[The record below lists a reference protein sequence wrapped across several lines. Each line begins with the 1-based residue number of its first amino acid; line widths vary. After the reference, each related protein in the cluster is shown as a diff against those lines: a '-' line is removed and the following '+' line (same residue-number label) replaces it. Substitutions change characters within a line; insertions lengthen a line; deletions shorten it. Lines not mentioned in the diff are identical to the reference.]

1 MHSNIENPFKKISKK
16 IFLLF
21 TLLFLQLSGFTQT
34 DSSKFNLGINL
45 APLYSGSPE
54 LLFDYYF
61 NKCIGASFNFGT
73 TFLPRGGIIRV
84 GEELTRK
91 ELKGSYFKVG
101 LKLRLP
107 IKGSSSVV
115 PFAQLFYVGSS
126 YYERATKPNG
136 TILDPNAP
144 DIEIKRSGYVNAFAV
159 TIGMDVKIIKRL
171 EARLGVQSGFYHRDD
186 HLGNGSLTLQPGLGA
201 AAFVGAN
208 QLLFGLCFKFGSID

>member
-21 TLLFLQLSGFTQT
+21 TLLFLQLYGFSQT
-34 DSSKFNLGINL
+34 DSSKYNLGVNL

-61 NKCIGASFNFGT
+61 NKRIGASFNFGT
-73 TFLPRGGIIRV
+73 TFVPRGAFIKV
-84 GEELTRK
+84 GEDLKRK
-91 ELKGSYFKVG
+91 ELKGNYFKVG

-107 IKGSSSVV
+107 IRGSSSVV

-144 DIEIKRSGYVNAFAV
+144 DIEIKRSGYVNAIAF
-159 TIGMDVKIIKRL
+159 TLGMDLKIIKRL
-171 EARLGVQSGFYHRDD
+171 EARLGVQSGFYDRDD
-186 HLGNGSLTLQPGLGA
+186 HLGKPSLTLQPGLGA
-201 AAFVGAN
+201 AAFLGSN
-208 QLLFGLCFKFGSID
+208 QLLLALCFKFGSIN